1 MTVAAA
7 LAAHAHLL
15 PPRPSPSTSPRVAL
29 ATIPEATHESAPV
42 ERDLRVSSPCMSIFP
57 FSSHTSSFISSA
69 IASTPSLSSSRN
81 ASFDSQSFP
90 ASPVSTCSP
99 LAESVSSV
107 LSSASSLRRN
117 EHLAVL
123 IPKDLWKVCILSHC
137 APDASVATLS
147 HANVLLCTCLY
158 TRFDGQRLMNLL
170 FLLSSPTRS
179 RAAVIPFFVAA
190 SSRFSNGNM

>member
-15 PPRPSPSTSPRVAL
+15 PPRPSPSTSPRIAL
-29 ATIPEATHESAPV
+29 ATIPEATHESTPV
-42 ERDLRVSSPCMSIFP
+42 ERDVRVSSPCMSLFP
-57 FSSHTSSFISSA
+57 SSFHTVSCLSLA

-123 IPKDLWKVCILSHC
+123 IPKDLWKVCNLLLC
-137 APDASVATLS
+137 ARDASVAIPS
-147 HANVLLCTCLY
+147 HASLALY
-158 TRFDGQRLMNLL
+158 L
-170 FLLSSPTRS
+170 FVHP
-179 RAAVIPFFVAA
+179 V
-190 SSRFSNGNM
+190 